1 MQQCFLRRII
11 HILFFCST
19 FAAQAQQEDYSV
31 LEMLDSNFTRFT
43 ASRQQPDL
51 FLHIDKTVYVRN
63 ENIWFT
69 AYILSQGPLA
79 PQHTLYTLLIE
90 EASKK
95 ILASERF
102 ILEAGLGGGAL
113 FLPDSLPAGE
123 YRLLAYTNSYL
134 NHPQQSVFQ
143 QSISIRAGESTT
155 FKLSPLPSTA
165 STLTGDSVHFGYK
178 VLTGY
183 GGLASGGEVSYTL
196 QTGGTVLQ
204 TGRKKINPFG
214 EVNFSVPR
222 AQAFDK
228 RVQLEATI
236 TREKEK
242 QVIRSMVLLFQD
254 VAIIKLYP
262 EGGNLVHGHASKTA
276 IEIKN
281 GQRVP
286 IATKGQ
292 LLADGKPLASF
303 QTDLYGIG
311 VVDWVPQEGR
321 VYTLQI
327 ADSTKQLVYR
337 FPPVAASGYS
347 LHLRE
352 AVVKDTTFQVEIGT
366 PGQSSFHLIVH
377 NYRNVFFAG
386 ILRSH
391 DKLASLRLST
401 AEMPEGVVTL
411 TLFDDKG
418 FPRAERAVYIEK
430 SPPVQVQL
438 ITDSAV
444 YHHRSKLE
452 LKVKVTNSKGE
463 PVKSLFSLACVL
475 ASRLDSTRAADIVRF
490 AHYDRFLPS
499 PAAMPG
505 NAYYGT
511 SDNIEQVLLTRYW
524 TRYKWEEINAVPR
537 YVASEEKVCDVG
549 HVFFRDKPAKK
560 PVLLMII
567 SGGRTFTLNTDSSGY
582 FELPSQVL
590 QVESGKKAIILV
602 SDNKN
607 FKEYTVKLQ
616 NTCGMVDTGLSKV
629 AWPEAGYVTA
639 ELSVQEQEHLRK
651 ALQAVVVVAKKRED
665 FYDVYKSSSCNDW
678 VCMYNILN
686 CTNHPTGS
694 QPVSGQMYSYRGR
707 MVRYEGCQGAE
718 SPGFMQQVNGTS
730 WPKEF
735 YVADYE
741 KFNPTAPEVMSTVFW
756 TYKVM
761 TDEKGEA
768 TLRFSTND
776 LNGRFICVLQG
787 YSDEG
792 VISGRTFFRVTE

>member
-1 MQQCFLRRII
+1 MQQRITRRILY
-11 HILFFCST
+11 ILFFCFT
-19 FAAQAQQEDYSV
+19 FAANAQQEDLSIV
-31 LEMLDSNFTRFT
+31 EMLDSNFTQFT
-43 ASRQQPDL
+43 ASLQQPDL

-69 AYILSQGPLA
+69 AYVLSPDPLA
-79 PQHTLYTLLIE
+79 PQHTLHTLLIE

-102 ILEAGLGGGAL
+102 IINAGLGGGAL
-113 FLPDSLPAGE
+113 FLPDSLPIGE

-134 NHPQQSVFQ
+134 NHPQQSIFQ
-143 QSISIRAGESTT
+143 QSISIRAGESVT
-155 FKLSPLPSTA
+155 FKLSPLPTA
-165 STLTGDSVHFGYK
+165 PAAGGDSVYFGYK

-183 GGLASGGEVSYTL
+183 GGLASGGDVSYTL
-196 QTGGTVLQ
+196 QAGGAVLQ
-204 TGRKKINPFG
+204 TGRKKINSFG
-214 EVNFSVPR
+214 EVNFGLPR

-228 RVQLEATI
+228 RVQLEATV
-236 TREKEK
+236 TREKDK
-242 QVIRSMVLLFQD
+242 QVIKSMVPLFQD

-262 EGGNLVHGHASKTA
+262 EGGNLVHDHPSKTA

-292 LLADGKPLASF
+292 LMADGNPVALF
-303 QTDLYGIG
+303 QTDVYGIG
-311 VVDWVPQEGR
+311 VIDWLPKQGK
-321 VYTLQI
+321 VYTLRI
-327 ADSTKQLVYR
+327 SDSTKQLVYG
-337 FPPVAASGYS
+337 FPPVAADGYS

-352 AVVKDTTFQVEIGT
+352 PVVKDSTFPVEIGT
-366 PGQSSFHLIVH
+366 PGQSSFHLMVH

-386 ILRSH
+386 ILRSK
-391 DKLASLRLST
+391 DKHAILRLST
-401 AEMPEGVVTL
+401 ADMPEGVVTL
-411 TLFDDKG
+411 ILFDARG
-418 FPRAERAVYIEK
+418 VPQAERAVYIEK
-430 SPPVQVQL
+430 SAPVEVQL
-438 ITDSAV
+438 ITDSSV
-444 YHHRSKLE
+444 YHHRARLE
-452 LKVKVTNSKGE
+452 LKVRVTNSKGE

-490 AHYDRFLPS
+490 QRYDRFLPA

-511 SDNIEQVLLTRYW
+511 PQNIEQVLLTRYW
-524 TRYKWEEINAVPR
+524 TRYKWEEINSTPR
-537 YVASEEKVCDVG
+537 YVAAEEKVCDVG
-549 HVFFRDKPAKK
+549 YVFFRNKPAKK
-560 PVLLMII
+560 PVPLMII
-567 SGGRTFTLNTDSSGY
+567 SGNRTFTLNTDSSGY

-590 QVESGKKAIILV
+590 QVEPGKKAIILV
-602 SDNKN
+602 SDARN
-607 FKEYTVKLQ
+607 FKEYSVRVR
-616 NTCGMVDTGLSKV
+616 NTCSVFDTSLSKV
-629 AWPEAGYVTA
+629 SWPEGGYVTA
-639 ELSVQEQEHLRK
+639 ELSVQEQDHLKK

-665 FYDVYKSSSCNDW
+665 YFDVYKSPNCNDW

-694 QPVSGQMYSYRGR
+694 QPASGQMYSYRGR

-718 SPGFMQQVNGTS
+718 PPGFMQQVNGTS

-735 YVADYE
+735 YVADYD

-761 TDEKGEA
+761 TDDKGEA
-768 TLRFSTND
+768 TLHFSTND

-787 YSDEG
+787 YSNEG
-792 VISGRTFFRVTE
+792 VISGRTYFRVTE

>member
-1 MQQCFLRRII
+1 MQPCLLRRILC
-11 HILFFCST
+11 ILFLCSA
-19 FAAQAQQEDYSV
+19 FAAHAQQEDLSIV
-31 LEMLDSNFTRFT
+31 EMLDSNFTQFT

-69 AYILSQGPLA
+69 AYILSPDPLA
-79 PQHTLYTLLIE
+79 PQHTLHTLLIE

-95 ILASERF
+95 ILVSERF
-102 ILEAGLGGGAL
+102 IIEAGLGGGAL
-113 FLPDSLPAGE
+113 FLPDSLPTGE

-134 NHPQQSVFQ
+134 NHPQQSIFQ

-155 FKLSPLPSTA
+155 FKLSPLPTA
-165 STLTGDSVHFGYK
+165 PTTAGDSVHFGYK

-196 QTGGTVLQ
+196 QTGGNVLQ

-214 EVNFSVPR
+214 EVSFSLPR
-222 AQAFDK
+222 AQVFDK
-228 RVQLEATI
+228 RVQLEATV
-236 TREKEK
+236 TRDKDK
-242 QVIRSMVLLFQD
+242 QVVKSMVLLFED
-254 VAIIKLYP
+254 VVIIKLYP
-262 EGGNLVHGHASKTA
+262 EGGNLVHDHPSKTA

-281 GQRVP
+281 GQRIP

-292 LLADGKPLASF
+292 LLADGKPVALF

-311 VVDWVPQEGR
+311 VIDWVPQQGK
-321 VYTLQI
+321 VYSLRI
-327 ADSTKQLVYR
+327 SDSTKQLVYR
-337 FPPVAASGYS
+337 FPPVAADGYS

-352 AVVKDTTFQVEIGT
+352 AVISDSTFPVEIGT
-366 PGQSSFHLIVH
+366 PGQSSFHLMVH

-386 ILRSH
+386 ILRSN
-391 DKLASLRLST
+391 DKHAALRLST
-401 AEMPEGVVTL
+401 VDMPEGVVTL
-411 TLFDDKG
+411 TLLDAKG
-418 FPRAERAVYIEK
+418 VPQAERAVYIEK
-430 SPPVQVQL
+430 SKPVQVQL
-438 ITDSAV
+438 TTDSSI
-444 YHHRSKLE
+444 YHHRAKLE

-490 AHYDRFLPS
+490 QRYDRFLPA

-505 NAYYGT
+505 NAYYGMPQ
-511 SDNIEQVLLTRYW
+511 NIEQVLLTRYW
-524 TRYKWEEINAVPR
+524 TRYKWEEINSTPR
-537 YVASEEKVCDVG
+537 YVASEEKICDVG
-549 HVFFRDKPAKK
+549 YVFFRNKPAKK
-560 PVLLMII
+560 PVSLMII
-567 SGGRTFTLNTDSSGY
+567 SGKRTFTLNTDSSGY

-602 SDNKN
+602 SDARD
-607 FKEYTVKLQ
+607 FKEYSVRIR
-616 NTCGMVDTGLSKV
+616 NTCGVLDTGLSKV
-629 AWPEAGYVTA
+629 SWPEAGYVTA
-639 ELSVQEQEHLRK
+639 ELSVQEQDHLRK

-665 FYDVYKSSSCNDW
+665 YFDVYKSPNCNDW

-694 QPVSGQMYSYRGR
+694 QPVSGQMYTYRGR

-718 SPGFMQQVNGTS
+718 PPGFMQQVNGTS

-761 TDEKGEA
+761 TDDKGEA

-787 YSDEG
+787 YSNEG
-792 VISGRTFFRVTE
+792 VISGRTFFRVIE